1 MHAKLNK
8 QTTPTVTT
16 NSHKV
21 RCHVEMNVKNI
32 LNPAKVTLKL
42 RNWVTCTSSVI
53 SDQISN
59 DNRN

>member
-42 RNWVTCTSSVI
+42 RN
-53 SDQISN
+53 
-59 DNRN
+59 